1 MFQTKLNKVMGKV
14 NGFIDDLTVGIDQ
27 CAKQVSKLDTDIQ
40 KLEDKQEALYQDLKA
55 GEALRANLIN
65 LKGNK

>member
-1 MFQTKLNKVMGKV
+1 MFQTKLSKVMGKV

-27 CAKQVSKLDTDIQ
+27 CAEQVGQLDKDIQ

-65 LKGNK
+65 LKGTK